1 MKFIFDFEKDLVIF
15 EDGTTCTIEN
25 DSFNYKGIDFT
36 LESDVEK
43 DLSYTFNEE
52 YVNMTEEDEDFY
64 IVWTYNGGYE
74 LSCEGLFDTFDEAQD
89 KFTEAL
95 ESYLEGS
102 YDAEVDAE
110 MFMFNSRIEEV

>member
-1 MKFIFDFEKDLVIF
+1 MKFIFDFENERVIF

-43 DLSYTFNEE
+43 DLSYTFDEKF
-52 YVNMTEEDEDFY
+52 VNMTDEDEDLY
-64 IVWTYNGGYE
+64 IAWSYNGGYE

-89 KFTEAL
+89 ALTKAL

-102 YDAEVDAE
+102 DDVEADTEI
-110 MFMFNSRIEEV
+110 FMFNSRIEEV

>member
-1 MKFIFDFEKDLVIF
+1 MKFIFDFENERVIF

-43 DLSYTFNEE
+43 DLSYTFDEKF
-52 YVNMTEEDEDFY
+52 VNMTEEDLC

-89 KFTEAL
+89 KFYEAL

-102 YDAEVDAE
+102 DDTEADTEI
-110 MFMFNSRIEEV
+110 FMFNSRIEIA